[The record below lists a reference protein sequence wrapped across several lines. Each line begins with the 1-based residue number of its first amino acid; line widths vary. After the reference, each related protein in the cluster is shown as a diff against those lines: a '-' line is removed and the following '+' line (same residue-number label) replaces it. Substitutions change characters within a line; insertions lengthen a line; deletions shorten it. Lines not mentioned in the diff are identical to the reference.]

1 MRNVLKRS
9 LCILMGLLFSLGLM
23 STINPSGKVYAYEMT
38 AAATNDYTT
47 WKQTSSSWGEA
58 TPWPNAGTPK
68 FGDAGCWITSV
79 AILLGHYNVVTDSN
93 VNTFNPLIC
102 NNRLMQYGIV
112 NSAGDF
118 CNLDNIKNAYPGFEY
133 VGQKEYSFSN
143 LKNLY
148 DQGYAC
154 IVHETRAKGHYVAVR
169 TCLLYTSDAADE
181 L

>member
-1 MRNVLKRS
+1 
-9 LCILMGLLFSLGLM
+9 
-23 STINPSGKVYAYEMT
+23 MT

-58 TPWPNAGTPK
+58 TPWPNASIPK

-79 AILLGHYNVVTDSN
+79 AILLRHYNVVTDSN

-118 CNLDNIKNAYPGFEY
+118 CNLGNIKNAYPGF
-133 VGQKEYSFSN
+133 
-143 LKNLY
+143 
-148 DQGYAC
+148 
-154 IVHETRAKGHYVAVR
+154 
-169 TCLLYTSDAADE
+169 
-181 L
+181 